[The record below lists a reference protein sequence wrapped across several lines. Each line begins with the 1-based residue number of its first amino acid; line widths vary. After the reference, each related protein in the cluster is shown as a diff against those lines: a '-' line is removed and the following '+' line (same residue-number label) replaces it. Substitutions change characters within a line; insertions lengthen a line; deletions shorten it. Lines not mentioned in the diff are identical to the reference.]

1 MEFDFSVVYDT
12 DESEFNGLDLYY
24 GSKSLQGISEA
35 ISIATHGIVNKS
47 YISRSTARK
56 GIKIDFKT
64 SFEGSFKQRFKVA
77 FTNEKTVASLHA
89 LTNKSYIELLQY
101 TLGQVIGDNRE
112 INRRTAIKNF
122 EKMYF
127 SEDITHRLTTSIFD
141 AHLPVKYQGYKA
153 TLYAAQTP
161 IALLNQNTLSYL
173 EEEITNPVVEELIIG
188 ISRFNA
194 RTGTGRLVQ
203 DIDGDSYSFVP
214 NGAFSK
220 RQKGILVRSLH
231 GITQGNFVA
240 LRAEVNRVTLNNG
253 ATKFFRLHKAELIQ

>member
-1 MEFDFSVVYDT
+1 MEFDFSVLYDT
-12 DESEFNGLDLYY
+12 DEKEFNGLDLYY

-47 YISRSTARK
+47 YISRSTAKK

-64 SFEGSFKQRFKVA
+64 SFTGSFKQRFKVA
-77 FTNEKTVASLHA
+77 FTNEKTVANLHN
-89 LTNKSYIELLQY
+89 LTTKSYIELLQY

-112 INRRTAIKNF
+112 INRRTAIKTF

-127 SEDITHRLTTSIFD
+127 SEDITHRLTTSISD
-141 AHLPVKYQGYKA
+141 VHLPVKHQGLKA

-161 IALLNQNTLSYL
+161 IATFNQNTLSYL
-173 EEEITNPVVEELIIG
+173 EEEITNPVIEKLIVG

-203 DIDGDSYSFVP
+203 DIDGDSFSFVP
-214 NGAFSK
+214 HHMFSK
-220 RQKGILVRSLH
+220 RQKSILVRSLY
-231 GITQGNFVA
+231 GITQGNFTA
-240 LRAEVNRVTLNNG
+240 LHAEVSRVTLNNG
-253 ATKFFRLHKAELIQ
+253 ATKYFILHKAELIE

>member
-12 DESEFNGLDLYY
+12 DEQIFDGLDLYY

-64 SFEGSFKQRFKVA
+64 SFIGSFKQRFKVS
-77 FTNEKTVASLHA
+77 FTSDRSVANLHD
-89 LTNKSYIELLQY
+89 LSSKSYIELLQY
-101 TLGQVIGDNRE
+101 TIGQVIGDNRE

-127 SEDITHRLTTSIFD
+127 SEDITHRLTSSIFD

-161 IALLNQNTLSYL
+161 IATFDQNTLSYL
-173 EEEITNPVVEELIIG
+173 EEEIENPEPEILTIG

-194 RTGTGRLVQ
+194 RTGTGRLVE
-203 DIDGDSYSFVP
+203 DIDGASFSFVP
-214 NGAFSK
+214 SHAFSK
-220 RQKGILVRSLH
+220 RQKSILVRSLH

-240 LRAEVNRVTLNNG
+240 LEAQVNRVTLNNG
-253 ATKFFRLHKAELIQ
+253 ATKYFILHKAELIQ